1 MVIID
6 MKNDF
11 LINQLQKVGKVGI
24 FEYDIKK
31 DIWNSSE
38 MFDQL
43 VEIEEGTVRNWESW
57 IKTIYP
63 SQRSEIEDYA
73 NEVLSSGKE
82 FGIEYRLACKN
93 DECERWVLA
102 QGEIFFDENGMPES
116 IVGTVKDITE
126 LKTSEE
132 RYKKLFI
139 EFQEKEAFLKSLI
152 NSIPD
157 LIFYKDIDS
166 VYLGCNKAFEE
177 FAGKTEKDIVGKTD
191 FEIFNKEVAEQFT
204 EMDLK
209 MIEKGEHIRNEEWVK
224 YPDGKEVFLDTL
236 KTPYTDHK
244 GNFMGVIGVS
254 RDITERCKKDE
265 LEKSIEEER
274 RRLNELQEADR
285 IRTEFF
291 ANISHELRTP
301 INVIFSAVQMEEV
314 IIRTYVDENLSVDKF
329 KYTKMMKQ
337 NCYRLLR
344 LIENL
349 IDTTKIDTS
358 YLTVNKINHDIV
370 SLIENITLSVAD
382 YIENKGI
389 SITFDTD
396 IEEKIIGFDPEK
408 IERIMLNLL
417 SNAVKFTRRGGNIIV
432 KIEDNTSN
440 ICISVKDTGRG
451 IPDNKVS
458 SIFERFVQVDKSL
471 TRNHEGSGIG
481 LSIVKALVE
490 LHSGTISVESKMKQ
504 GTEFIIHIPCMLV
517 ESDSDATSACKAQ
530 ISKSHIEK
538 INIEFSDIYN

>member
-1 MVIID
+1 MD
-6 MKNDF
+6 LKNDF

-43 VEIEEGTVRNWESW
+43 AEIEDGTIKNWESW

-63 SQRSEIEDYA
+63 NQRSEIEDYA
-73 NEVLSSGKE
+73 NEILSTGKE
-82 FGIEYRLACKN
+82 EFEIEYRLAGKN
-93 DECERWVLA
+93 DECERWVVTK
-102 QGEIFFDENGMPES
+102 GKIFLDENGMPES
-116 IVGTVKDITE
+116 IVGTVQDITE
-126 LKTSEE
+126 LKTNEE

-139 EFQEKEAFLKSLI
+139 EFQEKEVLLKSLI

-157 LIFYKDIDS
+157 LIFYKDMDS

-191 FEIFNKEVAEQFT
+191 FEIFNKKVAEKFKK
-204 EMDLK
+204 MDLK

-224 YPDGKEVFLDTL
+224 YPDDKKVFLDTL
-236 KTPYTDHK
+236 KTPYTDNK
-244 GNFMGVIGVS
+244 GNFLGIIGVS

-301 INVIFSAVQMEEV
+301 INVVFSAVQMEEV
-314 IIRTYVDENLSVDKF
+314 IVRTYVDENLSIDRF

-358 YLTVNKINHDIV
+358 YLTINKINHDIV

-417 SNAVKFTRRGGNIIV
+417 SNAIKFTRCGGNIIV
-432 KIEDNTSN
+432 KIEDNTSDL
-440 ICISVKDTGRG
+440 CIRVKDTGRG
-451 IPDNKVS
+451 IPDDKVS

-490 LHSGTISVESKMKQ
+490 LHSGTISVESKVKQ
-504 GTEFIIHIPCMLV
+504 GTEFIIHIPCKLV
-517 ESDSDATSACKAQ
+517 ESDSDATSACNAQ